1 MSISSKPSGGLTAVI
16 AIIAIL
22 LLIPGL
28 IWGYRMLSKSQIS
41 GKVLIVQRDAEVKKL
56 ALIELSAVS
65 ASDVAR
71 WKADINENLRLA
83 VGEIHRVQRE
93 ASLTESE
100 FREIGEKRVANSLEC
115 IEKAKEATESARRI
129 WLIER
134 NSEALRKRFHELLT
148 NAQIPGSNELIE
160 MAKNEN
166 WQDAYT
172 MLTTLSLPEA
182 ERINRLASLDYSKQM
197 TAHHDATRKKLDGM
211 RAALDD
217 LIPSP
222 TVKALPSDIEV
233 HAKDITDDTGSFVLN
248 VLPGDYFIFA
258 EGSRAVFSKTEHYFW
273 AHPIKVPSQESQKC
287 LIGNLNLNGES
298 TLKDDL
304 WYELRITIAEQ
315 KRALSP

>member
-1 MSISSKPSGGLTAVI
+1 MSISSKPSGGLSAVI
-16 AIIAIL
+16 VIIAIL

-28 IWGYRMLSKSQIS
+28 IWGYRILSKSQIS

-100 FREIGEKRVANSLEC
+100 FREVGEKRIANSLEC

-134 NSEALRKRFHELLT
+134 KSEVLRKRFHELLAK
-148 NAQIPGSNELIE
+148 AQIPGSNELIE

-197 TAHHDATRKKLDGM
+197 NAHHEATRKKLDGM

-217 LIPSP
+217 LIPAP